1 MTRAYAVRTVTAVA
15 VALLAAT
22 GLEAQTVLLE
32 LENATEDTVL
42 KVQDD
47 AGFVALGTF
56 NSGTIPATG
65 AGVRMMW
72 FPTRAGFRA
81 GRVGGTQWDLT
92 DLGYYSVGMG
102 YNVTASASGA
112 VAMGQSTT
120 ASGDGAFAAG
130 ISSEATMLTSIALGH
145 TAHAYGDY
153 SFAAGSGVT
162 TLGSGATAIGL
173 NAEANGDV
181 SVALGNGVAGGNYSL
196 AVGNAAEASA
206 PFSIALG
213 TAVSAGGSYSV
224 ALGHRA
230 STASHQ
236 GAFVYADRSTTTDS
250 MVATADHEFAVR
262 AAGGFRMRTRADLA
276 TGCNLTEAS
285 ADWVCTSSRDVKEGF
300 QPVDAEAVLRGVAG
314 LPIQRWRFRG
324 ADPSVWHI
332 GPMAEDFWAAFGLG
346 HGDKAISTVDLDGVS
361 LAAIQ
366 ALEARTRDVEALR
379 AEVAELRAANAELR
393 ERLDRLLAIL
403 EGGG

>member
-1 MTRAYAVRTVTAVA
+1 MTRANAVWTVMAVA
-15 VALLAAT
+15 VALLAVT

-102 YNVTASASGA
+102 YNVTASSAGA

-230 STASHQ
+230 STGSHQ
-236 GAFVYADRSTTTDS
+236 GAFVYGDRSTTADS
-250 MVATADHEFAVR
+250 ITATADHEFAVR
-262 AAGGFRMRTRADLA
+262 AAGGFRFRTTADLS
-276 TGCNLTEAS
+276 TGCNLPYNSGSWECS
-285 ADWVCTSSRDVKEGF
+285 SSRDLKEGF

-314 LPIQRWRFRG
+314 LPILRYRFRG
-324 ADPSVWHI
+324 ADPSVWHM

-366 ALEARTRDVEALR
+366 ALEARTRDLEALR

-393 ERLDRLLAIL
+393 ERLDRLVALL
-403 EGGG
+403 EAGR